1 MPRGLI
7 VTNGVTPE
15 NFLGMPEAIGM
26 LMLVLLHRLH
36 ESERLLR
43 ENAGRPQQIFAR
55 MVRGRAIGLID
66 SGRIE
71 PGDRATVGVR
81 SGTDTGARSLPDT
94 GHRTYGRGAGETR

>member
-43 ENAGRPQQIFAR
+43 ENAGRPQQI
-55 MVRGRAIGLID
+55 
-66 SGRIE
+66 
-71 PGDRATVGVR
+71 
-81 SGTDTGARSLPDT
+81 
-94 GHRTYGRGAGETR
+94 